1 MELTSLEPRR
11 KGLTQLYLDGEPGPK
26 LDTEVVLLA
35 RLQPGDILSEE
46 ELQELVER
54 SDARRAQEK
63 ALYLLEHR
71 SHSKRELTE
80 KIARTAASREAA
92 QAAADH
98 LEEIGLVDDRAF
110 AETYARELFQR
121 KRYGARRV
129 RQELSRKGIGRDII
143 DQVLEQ
149 YQDMD
154 QAAGENIALV
164 LERRYPTWRE
174 DEKPAAGRWRPCSGW
189 GTPSSRC
196 APSWAGWIRNKREAG
211 RQSGFFFVRMGKSLD

>member
-92 QAAADH
+92 QAAA
-98 LEEIGLVDDRAF
+98 EAMTEGYF
-110 AETYARELFQR
+110 
-121 KRYGARRV
+121 
-129 RQELSRKGIGRDII
+129 
-143 DQVLEQ
+143 
-149 YQDMD
+149 
-154 QAAGENIALV
+154 N
-164 LERRYPTWRE
+164 
-174 DEKPAAGRWRPCSGW
+174 
-189 GTPSSRC
+189 PSSRYPQ
-196 APSWAGWIRNKREAG
+196 AAL
-211 RQSGFFFVRMGKSLD
+211 RMMKKELEQHGYSE

>member
-35 RLQPGDILSEE
+35 RLKPGDILSEE

-129 RQELSRKGIGRDII
+129 RQELSRKGVGRDII

-154 QAAGENIALV
+154 QAAGENIAL
-164 LERRYPTWRE
+164 LAGGRKGP
-174 DEKPAAGRWRPCSGW
+174 PPGGGGLAAGGVLLRAGARRHGRAGYGISGKP
-189 GTPSSRC
+189 GGSPAS
-196 APSWAGWIRNKREAG
+196 
-211 RQSGFFFVRMGKSLD
+211 FL